1 LLASPV
7 FSGTEPQ
14 LRVARPLLRV
24 TFPMPMSRYL
34 VGLALWSAALAA
46 TDSGHCVDDAC
57 RTADHSLLQVSS
69 GSSRVGRPKGKAGI
83 DDASEMEQHDKAPA
97 GLVELE
103 AGDGARS
110 RATLSEENRTIQN
123 ITGTVDSELDLLDFN
138 VHLLNYAQHKLCAA
152 EGMDGARVK
161 TLENMM
167 KVQALLQETAVDD
180 PPQTLG
186 AVERET
192 SKSRDQSASS
202 EARAQDKAKFW
213 PSWFFPK
220 KDKATE
226 MTLENITSDVG
237 GEVKQVEVLMAAIA
251 EQKDKNEVL
260 SSRTS
265 ERLKTLISVLT
276 VEVKDCDVGG
286 FIPNSGSPDY
296 GMAQAGEEAQQTDE
310 QEQAGQSDQR
320 DGSPP
325 TMAQAGQEVQQG
337 DDQAGQSD
345 QQTQMTEQAEGDDA
359 GLALLQKHEKSRQKL
374 PPFLLTG
381 GNLTLKN
388 ISTNIGQ
395 TTTSMEADLA
405 ALMRQK
411 NKLGVADS
419 KGVEKLQNLEAGLGI
434 KPDGLVA
441 VQTKAHKGREASD
454 KVATIPSHNV
464 IQNSTLGDVDENI
477 EKEVKSLQGDID
489 TITWEKHLVCTAS
502 LRYMQRIERLIAELG
517 TMEC

>member
-1 LLASPV
+1 
-7 FSGTEPQ
+7 
-14 LRVARPLLRV
+14 
-24 TFPMPMSRYL
+24 
-34 VGLALWSAALAA
+34 
-46 TDSGHCVDDAC
+46 
-57 RTADHSLLQVSS
+57 
-69 GSSRVGRPKGKAGI
+69 
-83 DDASEMEQHDKAPA
+83 
-97 GLVELE
+97 
-103 AGDGARS
+103 
-110 RATLSEENRTIQN
+110 
-123 ITGTVDSELDLLDFN
+123 
-138 VHLLNYAQHKLCAA
+138 
-152 EGMDGARVK
+152 
-161 TLENMM
+161 
-167 KVQALLQETAVDD
+167 
-180 PPQTLG
+180 
-186 AVERET
+186 
-192 SKSRDQSASS
+192 
-202 EARAQDKAKFW
+202 
-213 PSWFFPK
+213 
-220 KDKATE
+220 

-286 FIPNSGSPDY
+286 LIPNSGSPDY
-296 GMAQAGEEAQQTDE
+296 GMAQAG
-310 QEQAGQSDQR
+310 QSNQR

-325 TMAQAGQEVQQG
+325 TMARAGQEVQQG